1 MSKVNQQVSTLTCM
15 TDTVKLSDKDGKTAV
30 IKIFQQAIMNKLRTN
45 KRECLFKELE
55 NSKEIEDI
63 SNNQMQ
69 ILPKKYDYL
78 QNKQT
83 KPPTMVGFTAEWR
96 WLKKESVNL
105 KY

>member
-1 MSKVNQQVSTLTCM
+1 M

-63 SNNQMQ
+63 SNNQM
-69 ILPKKYDYL
+69 
-78 QNKQT
+78 
-83 KPPTMVGFTAEWR
+83 
-96 WLKKESVNL
+96 
-105 KY
+105 